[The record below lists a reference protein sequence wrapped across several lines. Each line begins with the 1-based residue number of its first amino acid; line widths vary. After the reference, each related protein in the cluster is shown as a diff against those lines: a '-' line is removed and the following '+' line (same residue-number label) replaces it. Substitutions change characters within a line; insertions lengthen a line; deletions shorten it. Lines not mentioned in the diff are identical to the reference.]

1 MSLKDQLNADLRD
14 AMRAGDDTRKSTL
27 RMLITAVRN
36 AEIPPERDD
45 ASAGDGPQR
54 LDLDDEAVRDVVRK
68 EVKQRRDSIDVYQKA
83 NRGDLA
89 AKEEAEVAVLAG
101 YLPQQMSRAEIEAAV
116 RAVIERVGASG
127 PADKGKVMPAVMAE
141 LRGRAE
147 GREINA
153 VVSELLARQA

>member
-1 MSLKDQLNADLRD
+1 MSLKDQLTTDLRE

-36 AEIPPERDD
+36 AEIPPERED
-45 ASAGDGPQR
+45 ASANDGPQR
-54 LDLDDEAVRDVVRK
+54 IDLDDEAVRDVVRK

-101 YLPQQMSRAEIEAAV
+101 YLPQQMSRDEIEAAV
-116 RAVIERVGASG
+116 RAVMERVGASG

-153 VVSELLARQA
+153 VVTELLAQ

>member
-1 MSLKDQLNADLRD
+1 MSLKDQLTTDLRE

-36 AEIPPERDD
+36 AEIPPERED
-45 ASAGDGPQR
+45 ASANDGPQR
-54 LDLDDEAVRDVVRK
+54 IDLDDEAVRDVVRK
-68 EVKQRRDSIDVYQKA
+68 EVKQLRDSIDVYQTA

-101 YLPQQMSRAEIEAAV
+101 YLPQQMSRGEIEAAV
-116 RAVIERVGASG
+116 RAVMERVGASG

-153 VVSELLARQA
+153 VVTELLAQ